1 MKAEL
6 TIAGLCCFLLSFGHT
21 AIGVRWVLP
30 SVEEARLA
38 GTPFGSPAL
47 TLSMLRFTWRVV
59 SLMTLGFGV
68 LLVTLAFAPDADAE
82 TLLLR
87 WLAVFWL
94 VATAMVFW
102 DVRRR
107 PSSLLRLPVPLVFLL
122 VAVLCWA
129 AST

>member
-6 TIAGLCCFLLSFGHT
+6 TIAGLCCLLLSFGHT
-21 AIGVRWVLP
+21 AVGVRWVLP
-30 SVEEARLA
+30 MLSEARLP
-38 GTPFGSPAL
+38 GTPFGPPVM
-47 TLSMLRFTWRVV
+47 TVSMLRFTWRVV
-59 SLMTLGFGV
+59 SLMALGFGI
-68 LLVTLAFAPDADAE
+68 LLLTLAFAPDADPK

-94 VATAMVFW
+94 AAAAMAIW

-107 PSSLLRLPVPLVFLL
+107 PSSLVRLPVPLVFLL

-129 AST
+129 ATA